1 MLQSKD
7 GANGGFDEIDMFN
20 FEDGV
25 ELTDVT
31 RNYRDM
37 LNSLRQ
43 FKEQKQT
50 LRSLNIGDD
59 TEQINLQLIKMQV
72 LDMAERFDAIE
83 QTQKT

>member
-1 MLQSKD
+1 MNNEGLV
-7 GANGGFDEIDMFN
+7 NFD
-20 FEDGV
+20 DGV

-31 RNYRDM
+31 KNYRDM
-37 LNSLRQ
+37 LHSLNE

-50 LRSLNIGDD
+50 LKSLNIGDD

-83 QTQKT
+83 ET